1 MVVYSIYMCFESSK
15 SITGLINFITNS
27 LCHKFNGHF
36 MIKSCVKLFENLLE
50 FKVSYNEKILQKDY
64 KNIIANFISKVFLD
78 IDHTIYLVNPYN
90 IQAESFFLSRE
101 INSRHFSDRL
111 KKKWYSRPQQKQYE
125 LQQLSLQ
132 DLQDQQDLEQIK
144 GGEFLKELT
153 GRYDDRITIRED
165 IMKKY
170 FS

>member
-1 MVVYSIYMCFESSK
+1 MCLKSSK
-15 SITGLINFITNS
+15 SITGLINLITNS

-36 MIKSCVKLFENLLE
+36 MIKSCVKLFEDLIKFEVL
-50 FKVSYNEKILQKDY
+50 YNEKILQKDY

-78 IDHTIYLVNPYN
+78 VNHTIYFVNPYN

-132 DLQDQQDLEQIK
+132 DLQDLQDLEQLK
-144 GGEFLKELT
+144 KSGEFLKELT
-153 GRYDDRITIRED
+153 GRYDDRITIRRR
-165 IMKKY
+165 
-170 FS
+170 